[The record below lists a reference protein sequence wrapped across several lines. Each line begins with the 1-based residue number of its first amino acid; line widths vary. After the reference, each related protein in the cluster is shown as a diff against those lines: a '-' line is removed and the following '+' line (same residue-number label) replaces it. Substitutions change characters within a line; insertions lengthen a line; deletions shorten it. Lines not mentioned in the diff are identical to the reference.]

1 VVHAWRQAHRPWVEQ
16 RDAQDLEHLEL
27 LMHFWLYADSNC
39 IDIGA
44 NQGSI
49 MRQMVTIASE
59 GRHLAFEPIPA
70 LAARLR
76 TEFPTVDVREVA
88 LSDHSGTSEFVHV
101 LDDAGYSGLR
111 EQEYPREMRTERIQ
125 VQVERLD
132 DCLPEGYQPDFIKI
146 DVEGAERDVL
156 AGALATISRC
166 RPHIVFEHGRA
177 AGNYGARPEEIHDL
191 LAGDA
196 GLEIHDI
203 DGNGPLSRQQ
213 MADIV
218 AGGKIWNFVAGPS
231 PRSRVAP

>member
-1 VVHAWRQAHRPWVEQ
+1 
-16 RDAQDLEHLEL
+16 
-27 LMHFWLYADSNC
+27 M
-39 IDIGA
+39 
-44 NQGSI
+44 
-49 MRQMVTIASE
+49 
-59 GRHLAFEPIPA
+59 
-70 LAARLR
+70 ARLR

-88 LSDHSGTSEFVHV
+88 LWDHSGTSEFVHV

-146 DVEGAERDVL
+146 DVEGAERDVF
-156 AGALATISRC
+156 AGAVATISRC

-191 LAGDA
+191 LAGQA

-218 AGGKIWNFVAGPS
+218 AGGKVWNFVAGPS
-231 PRSRVAP
+231 PRSCVRAVAPPLAGTALTPNSPGARLFNASQRLSGFSPHVYIPFTSPSDP